1 MKNVNFKLVGLDSKV
16 IPNVLVDG
24 EVISCKKNEFGSYE
38 ANIQT
43 EKDEIEVAISR
54 ELELKSRLWWLYAL
68 ISFIISVFGIFNP
81 SYDRKCI
88 SIECLFN
95 FKLSEENSAIKIK
108 FNTLSSSGKAI
119 TVEGCDNYE
128 EIKNEYTIDKTAK
141 RRRITLLIIKIL
153 VWIGLAILIG
163 WLISKQI
170 G

>member
-38 ANIQT
+38 VNIQT

-54 ELELKSRLWWLYAL
+54 ELELKSKLWWLYAL
-68 ISFIISVFGIFNP
+68 ISFIVSVFGIFNP

-95 FKLSEENSAIKIK
+95 LKLSEENNTIKIK
-108 FNTLSSSGKAI
+108 FNTLSTSGKAV
-119 TVEGCDNYE
+119 TVEGSDNCE
-128 EIKNEYTIDKTAK
+128 EIKNEYSIDKTAK
-141 RRRITLLIIKIL
+141 RRRIALLIIEII
-153 VWIGLAILIG
+153 VWIGVAILFG

>member
-1 MKNVNFKLVGLDSKV
+1 MKNVNFKFVGLDSKV
-16 IPNVLVDG
+16 VPTVLVDG
-24 EVISCKKNEFGSYE
+24 EVIACKKNEFGSYE

-54 ELELKSRLWWLYAL
+54 ELELKSKLWWLYAL
-68 ISFIISVFGIFNP
+68 ISFIVSVFGIFNP

-95 FKLSEENSAIKIK
+95 FKLSEENNAIKIK
-108 FNTLSSSGKAI
+108 FNTLSSSGKAVTI
-119 TVEGCDNYE
+119 EGADNYQE
-128 EIKNEYTIDKTAK
+128 VKNEYTIDKTAK
-141 RRRITLLIIKIL
+141 RRRIALLIIKIL

-163 WLISKQI
+163 WIIAKQI